1 MTLAPVV
8 LFTYNRLT
16 HTVQTIDALKKN
28 IYAEQSEL
36 IIFSDGPKTELETD
50 LVREVRSYLK
60 TIEGFRSVE
69 IVEREVNFGLA
80 NNIIDGVSSV
90 LTRYESIIVL
100 EDDLITSPFFLKF
113 VNEALELY
121 ANQKNVLSIHG
132 YVYPVASP
140 LPSTFFLID
149 PGSLGWGTWRDRWK
163 NYEKDGRKLL
173 GELKAKKL
181 QKEFNY
187 DDTYPFL
194 KILEYQV
201 LGKNS
206 SWVIRW
212 YAQAL
217 LNRQFTLYPGRSLVY
232 HNGSDGS
239 GTHAGNSDIF
249 DVALSTEPVPVCP
262 IEVALNKE
270 ARDAFKAYFKKINP
284 GLVRKAVRKIKKL
297 LHD

>member
-1 MTLAPVV
+1 M
-8 LFTYNRLT
+8 
-16 HTVQTIDALKKN
+16 
-28 IYAEQSEL
+28 
-36 IIFSDGPKTELETD
+36 
-50 LVREVRSYLK
+50 
-60 TIEGFRSVE
+60 
-69 IVEREVNFGLA
+69 
-80 NNIIDGVSSV
+80 
-90 LTRYESIIVL
+90 
-100 EDDLITSPFFLKF
+100 
-113 VNEALELY
+113 
-121 ANQKNVLSIHG
+121 LSIHG

-201 LGKNS
+201 RGKNS

-217 LNRQFTLYPGRSLVY
+217 LNGQFTLYPGKSLVY

-249 DVALSTEPVPVCP
+249 DVALSTEPVPVYP
-262 IEVALNKE
+262 IDVALNKE
-270 ARDAFKAYFKKINP
+270 ARDAFKVYFRKINP

>member
-1 MTLAPVV
+1 M
-8 LFTYNRLT
+8 RS
-16 HTVQTIDALKKN
+16 KKN
-28 IYAEQSEL
+28 VYAQQSQL
-36 IIFSDGPKTELETD
+36 IIFSDGPKTVLEVER
-50 LVREVRSYLK
+50 VREVRTYLK
-60 TIEGFRSVE
+60 TIDGFRSVE
-69 IVEREVNFGLA
+69 IVEREVNLGLA

-90 LTRYESIIVL
+90 LARHESIIVL

-113 VNEALELY
+113 INEALVLY

-132 YVYPVASP
+132 YVYPVAVP

-163 NYEKDGRKLL
+163 NYERDGRKLL
-173 GELKAKKL
+173 RELKSKKL

-201 LGKNS
+201 RGKNS

-217 LNRQFTLYPGRSLVY
+217 LNGQFTLYPGKSLVY

-249 DVALSTEPVPVCP
+249 DVALSTEPVPVYP
-262 IEVALNKE
+262 IDVALNKE
-270 ARDAFKAYFKKINP
+270 ARDAFKVYFRKINP